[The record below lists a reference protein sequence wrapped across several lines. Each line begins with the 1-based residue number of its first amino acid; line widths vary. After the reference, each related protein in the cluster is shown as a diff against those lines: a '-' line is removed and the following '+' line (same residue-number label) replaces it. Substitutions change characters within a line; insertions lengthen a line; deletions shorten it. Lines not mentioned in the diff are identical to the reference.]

1 MDSVLPLLSRDSA
14 ILAALSRTDS
24 AVWCFLPLS
33 DDFPAGCSAEFIV
46 QWGPLLSDNGDVAI
60 QNISAAMIRQ
70 ALWRFGV
77 DPMTFPEI
85 EPHPLGDLQSPIL
98 ITRNDGVKLEALIAL
113 ITAPDGKRIG
123 HLLRFRRPA
132 ENIMTDAILR
142 EVAQAQQRL
151 AELSPREQEILS
163 LVYQGQTNKAISR
176 GTGISEKT
184 VEKHRSRI
192 MQKLR
197 LTCHAALYRL
207 VSRALLFTDRDPS
220 GATDDAAID
229 EPESRNIQTPHM
241 FRFSDRIHRQ

>member
-1 MDSVLPLLSRDSA
+1 MDSVLPHLSRDSA

-46 QWGPLLSDNGDVAI
+46 QWGPLLSESGDVSI

-85 EPHPLGDLQSPIL
+85 EPHQLRDLRSPIL
-98 ITRNDGVKLEALIAL
+98 ITRNDGMKLEAFVTL
-113 ITAPDGKRIG
+113 ITAPDGQRIG
-123 HLLRFRRPA
+123 HLLRYRRPA
-132 ENIMTDAILR
+132 ETSMTDTILR

-151 AELSPREQEILS
+151 AGLSPREQEILS

-192 MQKLR
+192 MQKLQ
-197 LTCHAALYRL
+197 LTSHAALYRL
-207 VSRALLFTDRDPS
+207 VSRALLFSDRDPS
-220 GATDDAAID
+220 GAPDDAAIHAAKNGSI
-229 EPESRNIQTPHM
+229 PTPHM
-241 FRFSDRIHRQ
+241 FRFSDRIRPR

>member
-46 QWGPLLSDNGDVAI
+46 QWGPLFSDSGDVSI

-77 DPMTFPEI
+77 DPMTFPQI
-85 EPHPLGDLQSPIL
+85 EPHQLRDLLSPIL
-98 ITRNDGVKLEALIAL
+98 ITRNDGMKLEAFVTV

-132 ENIMTDAILR
+132 ETSMTDAILR

-163 LVYQGQTNKAISR
+163 LVYQGQTNKSISR

-207 VSRALLFTDRDPS
+207 VSRALLFSDRDPS
-220 GATDDAAID
+220 GATDDNAIHEPDSGSIAA
-229 EPESRNIQTPHM
+229 PYM
-241 FRFSDRIHRQ
+241 FRFNDRIRRQ